1 MNEALTCTSAFL
13 LGFAGSAHCVGM
25 CGPLQ
30 LALPLGGKRD
40 GGRIWR
46 LSTYHLGRLSVYVL
60 LGIFAGM
67 LGLGASL
74 LGWQPY
80 VSLAAAIM
88 LGLYGFASAL
98 SLAPELPAFLSAF
111 SGTIRRI
118 HLWLLPLWKAQH
130 PAAPLAL
137 GAANGLLP
145 CGMVYLAMTAA
156 CSLPGLRA
164 SAGFMLLFG
173 MGTLPLLLLTGA
185 LGNLSAMGMRPLF
198 NRARPILSLV
208 AAAMLLFRGL
218 GHSTSNVAHS
228 FASPKVHQTLVCK
241 PTP

>member
-1 MNEALTCTSAFL
+1 MNETLTWTSAFL

-30 LALPLGGKRD
+30 LALPLGGRRD
-40 GGRIWR
+40 GGRVWR
-46 LSTYHLGRLSVYVL
+46 LSAYHVGRLSMYVL
-60 LGIFAGM
+60 LGILAGM

-80 VSLAAAIM
+80 VSLAAAII
-88 LGLYGFASAL
+88 LGLYGLAL
-98 SLAPELPAFLSAF
+98 ALRFEPEPPAFLSAF
-111 SGTIRRI
+111 GETLRRVQRS
-118 HLWLLPLWKAQH
+118 LMPLWRAQH
-130 PAAPLAL
+130 PAASLAL

-145 CGMVYLAMTAA
+145 CGMVYLAMTGA
-156 CSLPGLRA
+156 CSSPGLGA

-173 MGTLPLLLLTGA
+173 AGTLPLLLITGA

-198 NRARPILSLV
+198 KRARPVLSLV

-218 GHSTSNVAHS
+218 GHPQSQSTHS
-228 FASPKVHQTLVCK
+228 YASSKIHQTLVCK